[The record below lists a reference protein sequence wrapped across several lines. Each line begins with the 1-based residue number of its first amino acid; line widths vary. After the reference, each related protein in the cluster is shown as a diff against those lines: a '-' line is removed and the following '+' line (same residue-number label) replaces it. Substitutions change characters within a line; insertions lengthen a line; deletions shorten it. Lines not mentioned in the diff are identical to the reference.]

1 MRRKILLLAS
11 AITLISLAGFTFW
24 KRVKSNLHEPSIP
37 IQRTESN
44 SAAVPNA
51 TIRRYLSVA
60 EARELAKAQKF
71 GNASG
76 RVIDL
81 TGRPVVNAAVH
92 AWSSRMG
99 IVPVAATN
107 SRGAFIFRHLE
118 IGKYYLSVEKDYAGY
133 ADTENRF
140 YAAGFAEKSA
150 IVLEEGKTVQCG
162 DLRMGPKAGKLIGTI
177 RDAANNQ
184 VIVSA
189 PTGQVRKL
197 VLSRV
202 EDPLNSYSAGISIHG
217 NFEVLVPPVPFRVQ
231 VVATGYETK
240 DFGVFSLKSGERK
253 RLDIVLNPLN

>member
-1 MRRKILLLAS
+1 MGFAILR
-11 AITLISLAGFTFW
+11 
-24 KRVKSNLHEPSIP
+24 RVKWTLRPPALP
-37 IQRTESN
+37 IQNTGPN
-44 SAAVPNA
+44 STAVPNA

-81 TGRPVVNAAVH
+81 TGRPVVNADVH

-99 IVPVAATN
+99 MVPVTVTN
-107 SRGAFIFRHLE
+107 SHGVFIFRHLE
-118 IGKYYLSVEKDYAGY
+118 IGKYYLSVKKDYAGY

-150 IVLEEGKTVQCG
+150 IVVEEGKTVQCG

-177 RDAANNQ
+177 RDGANNKL
-184 VIVSA
+184 IVSA
-189 PTGQVRKL
+189 PTGQIRKL

-202 EDPLNSYSAGISIHG
+202 EDPLNSYGAGIDING
-217 NFEVLVPPVPFRVQ
+217 NFEVLVPPVPFRLQ
-231 VVATGYETK
+231 VVVTGYETK
-240 DFGVFSLKSGERK
+240 DLGVLSLKSGERK
-253 RLDIVLNPLN
+253 RLDIVLNSSN